1 MHVVDGLSR
10 RSFLVAL
17 GALGGLLGLDFS
29 TAWARP
35 ILSRRID
42 DEPLAGAIDLSIRS
56 VARDGLNNFFASPT
70 EVTLLRTRADLRE
83 AVFTRAY
90 TMLQPGAFRT
100 EDFSKLDLIEF
111 PKRDY
116 GGRRICSIMEPMD
129 SIAYLALA
137 LLAAPAVERSRIA
150 VGEKVVHSYRY
161 RPAPLAGKLFDRRFT
176 YVSFLKEARCRRG
189 ASDVMVSCD
198 IANFFG
204 SVTPSVVDAALSE
217 AAVDPATAQSL
228 VSLLRFW
235 SEQGA
240 TGLPVGPYASKILA
254 EAVLSR
260 VDASLQ
266 ASGIEFVRY
275 VDDFRLIARDRAVAE
290 HHLRVLNDALAAN
303 GLALNSEKTEF
314 VEPRN
319 NETDQIDVAANYQ
332 QAAPPRRFVPP
343 TRQELRRLHKKKT
356 DAKPDPQLFLTG
368 DLLPTTRVRR
378 AMRVAICTGQLDFVS
393 ALPAI
398 LDRYPEFSRYATLAL
413 AYAADIIPEPTRR
426 RISKYAAA
434 AVLDERTPTF
444 VRMDFLRFIGEPG
457 YVQRKTLITY
467 ARPSAPQG
475 PEFRAALD
483 ALRNCGG
490 IPSSFLRR
498 YEAADPRGRRA
509 LAQSAPERQRL
520 RTSADPFLRAIV

>member
-137 LLAAPAVERSRIA
+137 LLAAPAVERNRIA

-204 SVTPSVVDAALSE
+204 SVTPSVVDVLCPMRLSIQLRHSRSFPCY
-217 AAVDPATAQSL
+217 ASGRSKVQL
-228 VSLLRFW
+228 VFLLARMQVRFW
-235 SEQGA
+235 LKPFSA
-240 TGLPVGPYASKILA
+240 AWMHPCKP
-254 EAVLSR
+254 
-260 VDASLQ
+260 
-266 ASGIEFVRY
+266 
-275 VDDFRLIARDRAVAE
+275 RA
-290 HHLRVLNDALAAN
+290 
-303 GLALNSEKTEF
+303 
-314 VEPRN
+314 
-319 NETDQIDVAANYQ
+319 
-332 QAAPPRRFVPP
+332 
-343 TRQELRRLHKKKT
+343 
-356 DAKPDPQLFLTG
+356 
-368 DLLPTTRVRR
+368 
-378 AMRVAICTGQLDFVS
+378 
-393 ALPAI
+393 
-398 LDRYPEFSRYATLAL
+398 
-413 AYAADIIPEPTRR
+413 
-426 RISKYAAA
+426 
-434 AVLDERTPTF
+434 
-444 VRMDFLRFIGEPG
+444 
-457 YVQRKTLITY
+457 
-467 ARPSAPQG
+467 
-475 PEFRAALD
+475 
-483 ALRNCGG
+483 
-490 IPSSFLRR
+490 
-498 YEAADPRGRRA
+498 
-509 LAQSAPERQRL
+509 
-520 RTSADPFLRAIV
+520 